1 MARVPVAQAIITKG
15 KSSVLRN
22 SIARDVV
29 ISGQMLFLFLVPAE
43 LSLVRLVFLD
53 KLVQRL
59 GTFYMDLIV
68 RLSNLQY
75 ICQSF
80 HFIIH
85 F

>member
-29 ISGQMLFLFLVPAE
+29 ISGQMLSLYLVPAE

-68 RLSNLQY
+68 RLSDL
-75 ICQSF
+75 
-80 HFIIH
+80 
-85 F
+85 